1 MFIYDSYHILID
13 EFINLKMDLYDDYLC
28 KPEIGGEFGH
38 VKSNWEDK
46 RWLLIKLTCIIVFLL
61 CDNCTGLG

>member
-46 RWLLIKLTCIIVFLL
+46 R
-61 CDNCTGLG
+61 